1 MHLSLDHKESGKK
14 IKSTSALEHIYE
26 IITLY
31 ICMLVPREREG
42 EREWQFKENS
52 VYVYIYCM
60 CVCVLYVKR
69 EKWDSYD

>member
-31 ICMLVPREREG
+31 ICMLVPREREK
-42 EREWQFKENS
+42 EKENDNS
-52 VYVYIYCM
+52 KKILFMFIYIACVYACCM
-60 CVCVLYVKR
+60 
-69 EKWDSYD
+69 